1 MSDATILA
9 MMRDEYLA
17 STEEKKR
24 KRDEITKK
32 HREIARQNAAAEIEA
47 MNDAEDLKLANM
59 LVRAL
64 NSGLKRSEIWKPV
77 FGTNDNDR
85 WRRLVEL
92 GGGVTRAKRTGEEI
106 LAAEREEFL
115 AKFRYLLMLVDNEHS
130 ELGKG
135 ILVTAR
141 DGEALPEPLN
151 LPLYHVEST
160 GKWLVR
166 DIPDREMPDWWF
178 DLMGA
183 GGYAEFQAEVHEFA
197 LHQNLGG

>member
-1 MSDATILA
+1 MSSSMLA
-9 MMRDEYLA
+9 MLRDEYLSA
-17 STEEKKR
+17 KEEKKE
-24 KRDEITKK
+24 KR
-32 HREIARQNAAAEIEA
+32 REIQERHRALAAEEA
-47 MNDAEDLKLANM
+47 GLMEDVIDKRLGDM

-64 NSGLKRSEIWKPV
+64 NSGLKRAEIWKPV

-106 LAAEREEFL
+106 KAEARAEL
-115 AKFRYLLMLVDNEHS
+115 LSGLRYLLTLVDNEHS
-130 ELGKG
+130 DLGKG
-135 ILVTAR
+135 VLVTAR

-151 LPLYHVEST
+151 LPLYHVEGT

-166 DIPDREMPDWWF
+166 DLPDRDMPDWWF
-178 DLMGA
+178 DLMGD

-197 LHQNLGG
+197 SHQNLGG